1 MKTTCKR
8 MLSML
13 LVLMLVLS
21 LIPSV
26 SAATDEEAASSASDQ
41 TADDALGAT
50 QEDALE
56 ENPIQVM
63 AADDYAVMAA
73 ASTSSGILLFDYADM
88 WNPDAEAQ
96 ETYAVLV
103 SANDAMET
111 SLSVDEQ

>member
-13 LVLMLVLS
+13 LVLILVLS

-26 SAATDEEAASSASDQ
+26 SAATDEEAASTAESSASDQ
-41 TADDALGAT
+41 AVDDDLGT
-50 QEDALE
+50 KQEDALE

-73 ASTSSGILLFDYADM
+73 AST
-88 WNPDAEAQ
+88 
-96 ETYAVLV
+96 
-103 SANDAMET
+103 
-111 SLSVDEQ
+111 